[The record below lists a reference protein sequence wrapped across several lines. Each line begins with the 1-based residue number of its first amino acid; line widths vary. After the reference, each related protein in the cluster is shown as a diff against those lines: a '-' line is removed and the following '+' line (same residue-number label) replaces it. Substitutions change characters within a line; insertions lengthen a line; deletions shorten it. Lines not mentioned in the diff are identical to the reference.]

1 MIYFSPYDPTVYY
14 EGVARQDSNPQVRNE
29 EGMQD
34 PSLTSMTPLLEDHHD
49 NDEEML
55 FISDYAQN
63 SQRSSSPNTLFFEEL
78 EYTRTLTSSNPDTP
92 GFSSLTSS
100 NISPRKETSAA
111 FDRIVTP
118 TLYNN
123 TPSPFFSSSP
133 ETRSSHS
140 SIEEN
145 NSSHERSMALQNFER
160 ETVQNSEEERS
171 SPRRSTRSNFGS
183 IYDNIIQGEILN
195 TLVLELSDTDR
206 DSKLKRK
213 ITHLQT
219 LQEEVKQLKIENEA
233 LKRRESEGTNAYK
246 EKVEVYLEQL
256 RYVLNSSQCSS
267 AHLQRFLGASSQ
279 ESTIEKIKEIMRPLL
294 NTISVLEQS
303 GGLLL
308 QENKLLLSAIETP
321 TNTSF
326 SDSSRDNI
334 DRLF

>member
-267 AHLQRFLGASSQ
+267 AHLQR
-279 ESTIEKIKEIMRPLL
+279 I
-294 NTISVLEQS
+294 NY
-303 GGLLL
+303 
-308 QENKLLLSAIETP
+308 
-321 TNTSF
+321 
-326 SDSSRDNI
+326 
-334 DRLF
+334 